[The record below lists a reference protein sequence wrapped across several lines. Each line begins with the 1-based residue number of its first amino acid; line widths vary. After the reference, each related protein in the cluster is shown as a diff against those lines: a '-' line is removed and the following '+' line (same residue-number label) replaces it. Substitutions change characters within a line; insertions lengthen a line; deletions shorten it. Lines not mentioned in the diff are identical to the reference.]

1 MCVSLAVAA
10 GCYDSMPPSM
20 LISKRSRKPKAQALN
35 PLTTVWAASAL
46 VLRSSTPAFVGI
58 QEGIHLGAGYVAVY
72 SYDMS
77 YECEYGT

>member
-58 QEGIHLGAGYVAVY
+58 QEGIHLGPQRSSGLCRSLFIRYAV
-72 SYDMS
+72 
-77 YECEYGT
+77 